1 MYIKTVHNRNS
12 NVNYLFFKKYNFEA
26 RPYHRIETALVTF
39 GLNRL
44 KRPILSGSR
53 YFQIDSERQ
62 TVTKEDGPRLTVT
75 YNLSDLIK
83 CLNYTLTHT
92 TFNKLL
98 SLRLQSRRSL
108 LKTAHRVA

>member
-75 YNLSDLIK
+75 YNLSDFIK
-83 CLNYTLTHT
+83 CLNYT
-92 TFNKLL
+92 
-98 SLRLQSRRSL
+98 
-108 LKTAHRVA
+108 

>member
-44 KRPILSGSR
+44 KRQILSGSR

-62 TVTKEDGPRLTVT
+62 TVTKEDGCLFARLVCIFSPFSAVCIFSGE
-75 YNLSDLIK
+75 YFMYVKFLFISSPSPS
-83 CLNYTLTHT
+83 HPPP
-92 TFNKLL
+92 
-98 SLRLQSRRSL
+98 S
-108 LKTAHRVA
+108 